1 MRNFILSAHRLHIL
15 CCEVA
20 MQASQLW
27 KKSFE
32 RIPTILHPAQL
43 REKESNYEESHQ
55 TLFEFDELKP
65 VKRDVF
71 RFYEIDPS
79 EGDLVEGE
87 DDAEQVD
94 QDPEGVEDVMAVGTL
109 VKIMLMLVWNLVM
122 PVRVKKSKVVK
133 SSN

>member
-32 RIPTILHPAQL
+32 RIPTILQPAQL

-87 DDAEQVD
+87 GDAQQVD
-94 QDPEGVEDVMAVGTL
+94 QDPEGVEDVMTVWTL
-109 VKIMLMLVWNLVM
+109 QMVM
-122 PVRVKKSKVVK
+122 VMVP
-133 SSN
+133 

>member
-1 MRNFILSAHRLHIL
+1 
-15 CCEVA
+15 

-27 KKSFE
+27 KKSSE

-55 TLFEFDELKP
+55 TLFQFDELKP
-65 VKRDVF
+65 VKREVF

-87 DDAEQVD
+87 DDAEEVD
-94 QDPEGVEDVMAVGTL
+94 QDPEGVEDVMSVRTL
-109 VKIMLMLVWNLVM
+109 VVVGMKYQHCCNCFSVGMMMINT
-122 PVRVKKSKVVK
+122 KSQ
-133 SSN
+133 